1 MNINNMTIDE
11 LAIKHN
17 TDKSSL
23 DHQYTKH
30 YQKYFDT
37 YINNPKKILELGIYT
52 TGPVN
57 LINSGAS
64 LRTWTEYFKDT
75 QIIGLDITD
84 YSNINKTNEYPNINT
99 FACNGELR
107 TSEDFNLI
115 TNPWLKELYNYPEMI
130 GGKIGMDSVIK
141 KYGDDYD
148 IIIDDGPHTMSSQ
161 QIFLGYM
168 FKYLKSG
175 GLFIVEDLLTG
186 KSDIIDRTGQLQYN
200 SFPKTEKTTL
210 WVFENYIKTGR
221 IESDFMSSNE
231 IEYLNNNIK
240 ELYIEKGKYS
250 EICFIVKK

>member
-1 MNINNMTIDE
+1 MTIDE

-23 DHQYTKH
+23 DHNYTQY
-30 YQKYFDT
+30 YQKYFDL
-37 YINNPKKILELGIYT
+37 YCDNPKKILELGIYT
-52 TGPVN
+52 TGSVN
-57 LINSGAS
+57 LINAGAS
-64 LRTWTEYFKDT
+64 LRTWSEYYKDAE
-75 QIIGLDITD
+75 IIGLDITD

-115 TNPWLKELYNYPEMI
+115 TNPWLRELYTYPEMI
-130 GGKIGMDSVIK
+130 GGKIGLDSAIK
-141 KYGDDYD
+141 QFGDNYD

-161 QIFLGYM
+161 QIFLGCM

-175 GLFIVEDLLTG
+175 GLFVVEDLAT
-186 KSDIIDRTGQLQYN
+186 SRSNIIDKTGQLQYN
-200 SFPKTEKTTL
+200 SFPKTEKNTL

-240 ELYIEKGKYS
+240 ELYIEKGKNS